1 MLGGA
6 TDPATSS
13 LVPFSWTCLIVGG
26 LGCFFLLPEFFA
38 YLSLRDTFEEIC
50 ALDSRTEV
58 IRRRKEAEDA
68 AEALGAGYRSRLLGV
83 YRNLEI
89 KPNRRWSER
98 PRNITHSISWW
109 SNPRSK
115 ISVIL
120 PRLNALKKIEIHRA
134 LISLTSLLL
143 AIIVFE
149 SVFGGFD
156 ASSRSL
162 NDMIIG
168 NPVQNHPPPHIDS
181 VSAVIALAL
190 AILLWMTTLLIPSK
204 GMWIE
209 MASSIIR
216 EAMISISLVVIIL
229 SGLWAI
235 TGSWPPLVVV
245 ESNSMI
251 HSEDGEIGAIDA
263 GDLILVTAPE
273 RAARIITFAES
284 IQDGNPHNGHE
295 SHGMPGDVIIY
306 KKNGG
311 NDTPVIHR
319 AILRN
324 ESKTNLVD
332 GTYPALI

>member
-26 LGCFFLLPEFFA
+26 LGCFFLLPELFA

-115 ISVIL
+115 ISIIL

-190 AILLWMTTLLIPSK
+190 AILLWMTTPANS
-204 GMWIE
+204 IE
-209 MASSIIR
+209 
-216 EAMISISLVVIIL
+216 
-229 SGLWAI
+229 
-235 TGSWPPLVVV
+235 
-245 ESNSMI
+245 
-251 HSEDGEIGAIDA
+251 
-263 GDLILVTAPE
+263 
-273 RAARIITFAES
+273 
-284 IQDGNPHNGHE
+284 
-295 SHGMPGDVIIY
+295 GDV
-306 KKNGG
+306 
-311 NDTPVIHR
+311 D
-319 AILRN
+319 
-324 ESKTNLVD
+324 
-332 GTYPALI
+332 